1 MASNGPVERAT
12 DTGNHKR
19 RAERTTRSQRE
30 VVRDVMPLAVS
41 REGSRRRDEP
51 KRTTAKN
58 ELGFQGDGLEE
69 LVEEPKNRPE
79 ESV

>member
-1 MASNGPVERAT
+1 
-12 DTGNHKR
+12 
-19 RAERTTRSQRE
+19 
-30 VVRDVMPLAVS
+30 MPLAVS

-58 ELGFQGDGLEE
+58 ELGFQEDGLEE